1 LTKKVYNFGSE
12 TDLGGGIL
20 STFVFLLAVTVQ
32 VTHWYY
38 SSGERPMKILTTP
51 A

>member
-1 LTKKVYNFGSE
+1 LPTITFTAPLWLLSLTKKVYNFGSE

-32 VTHWYY
+32 VTHW
-38 SSGERPMKILTTP
+38 
-51 A
+51 